1 MRPEC
6 VESRVCAVRD
16 RGSRS
21 SRRTSPV
28 PEAVRL
34 PYGLAPGQRIVL
46 LTVFRKTTMR
56 EATEVERAQQA

>member
-1 MRPEC
+1 ML
-6 VESRVCAVRD
+6 
-16 RGSRS
+16 
-21 SRRTSPV
+21 
-28 PEAVRL
+28 EAVRL